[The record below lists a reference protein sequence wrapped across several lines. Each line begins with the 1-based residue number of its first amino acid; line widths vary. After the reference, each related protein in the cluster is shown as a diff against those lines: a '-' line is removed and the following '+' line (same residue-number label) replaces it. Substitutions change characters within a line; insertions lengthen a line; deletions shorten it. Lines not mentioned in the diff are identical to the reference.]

1 MARVVRFH
9 EIGDPEVLKIE
20 ELDVPPPG
28 KGEVQ
33 IRIHALGLNRAESM
47 FRKGQYLEEP
57 KLPARL
63 GYEAAGTVAA
73 IGEGVEGFR
82 VGDAVSTIP
91 AFSLNTYG
99 LYGELA
105 NAPAH
110 AVTHHPASLSWSE
123 AAAVWMQYLTAY
135 GALIDLAGLKSGDAL
150 AIPAASSSVGLA
162 AIQIANRVGA
172 TPIALTRG
180 SSKRQA
186 LLDAGA
192 AHVIATDEQDLV
204 KEILAITNGKGARV
218 VFDPVGGPT
227 VEKFVKATA
236 RPGTLFLYGALITD
250 PTPLPLFDV
259 LGKWVTI
266 RGYVMMEIT
275 SDPERLEREGV
286 HKRRARRGDPPAGHR
301 QNLPARRDYRGPP
314 RPGVEPA
321 GRQGRRDG
329 VTATRSGGITRESR
343 PRLKRR
349 FLCGSWH

>member
-9 EIGDPEVLKIE
+9 ETGGPEVLRIE
-20 ELDVPPPG
+20 ELDVPPPD

-47 FRKGQYLEEP
+47 FRSGQYLEEP

-73 IGEGVEGFR
+73 IGPGVEGFKI
-82 VGDAVSTIP
+82 GDAVSVIP
-91 AFSLNTYG
+91 SFSLNAYG

-110 AVTHHPASLSWSE
+110 AVTHHPASLSWVD

-135 GALIDLAGLKSGDAL
+135 GALIDIAGLTRGDTVL
-150 AIPAASSSVGLA
+150 IPAASSSVGLA
-162 AIQIANRVGA
+162 SIEIAKKVGA
-172 TPIALTRG
+172 VPVALTRG
-180 SSKRQA
+180 SAKRRA
-186 LLDAGA
+186 LLNAGA

-204 KEILAITNGKGARV
+204 DEVLRITSGRGARV

-227 VEKFVKATA
+227 LAKLAKATA
-236 RPGTLFLYGALITD
+236 RLGTLFLYGALSTE

-259 LGKWVTI
+259 LGKWLTV

-275 SDPERLEREGV
+275 SDPKRLERAKQFINEGLAEGSLKPIV
-286 HKRRARRGDPPAGHR
+286 ARTFPLEEIVEAHR
-301 QNLPARRDYRGPP
+301 YLESNQQIGK
-314 RPGVEPA
+314 VV
-321 GRQGRRDG
+321 
-329 VTATRSGGITRESR
+329 VTV
-343 PRLKRR
+343 
-349 FLCGSWH
+349 